1 MRVVIVGA
9 RTRSGAVD
17 YDLVKAIIED
27 CHHHYS
33 KVMIVTKSCDRS
45 TGKLVKDLCVGPNND
60 HPPTFD
66 MLEVSL
72 RHILMQELPRSEFQG
87 HFNAL
92 NDALF
97 RLGEEFHLLT
107 EEYPSGAMLD
117 ILIKVRNAGLPYV
130 IYRPSEAKVAK
141 RPIYVDKTT
150 QGKVEEV

>member
-9 RTRSGAVD
+9 RTRRGDVD
-17 YDLVKAIIED
+17 NELVKSIIDE
-27 CHHHYS
+27 CHTRYS
-33 KVMIVTKSCDRS
+33 KVLIVTKSCDQS
-45 TGKLVKDLCVGPNND
+45 TGKLIKDLCVGPNQD
-60 HPPTFD
+60 HPPVFD
-66 MLEVSL
+66 MIEVSL

-117 ILIKVRNAGLPYV
+117 MLVKVRNAGLPYV
-130 IYRPSEAKVAK
+130 TYKPSDKVAK
-141 RPIYVDKTT
+141 RPEFVDNSTKPTPT
-150 QGKVEEV
+150 QE